1 MGCRLHFL
9 FFYVVNRCGCIIEFA
24 PVIRMKSLIKTAL
37 FLVCILFAQYVSAD
51 MIIGGDVTHTV
62 GKGENLYRVG
72 AKYGVYWKTI
82 ARING
87 LNEKDPLVEGAI
99 LKFNTRKIVPRVVD
113 TGIIVNIPDR
123 TLYFFR
129 DKQLMA
135 LPVGLGAS
143 YKNEYS
149 DWKTPEGK
157 FRIVSKRKD
166 PTWYVPE
173 SIQIEYALKGKNV
186 EETVPPGPKN
196 PLGKYAIKTSLPA
209 VLIHETIWPGS
220 VYRYMSHGCIRM
232 LREHIEQLFP
242 LVEVNMQGEIIYEPV
257 KIARTDDGRTFVEIR
272 TDIYRKHKSMKNYT
286 AKLIE
291 ARGVSDKVDWQ
302 KIDRLLKEESGVAED
317 VSLEKHAKPG
327 ASSESDPSKAGFTSQ
342 VVDYFKSKFNKSD
355 QAASTGNNNK
365 Q

>member
-1 MGCRLHFL
+1 
-9 FFYVVNRCGCIIEFA
+9 
-24 PVIRMKSLIKTAL
+24 MKSLIKTIVFAA
-37 FLVCILFAQYVSAD
+37 CILFAANAFAD
-51 MIIGGDVTHTV
+51 IIIGGDVTHTV

-72 AKYGVYWKTI
+72 ARYGVYWKTI
-82 ARING
+82 AKING
-87 LNEKDPLVEGAI
+87 LNEKEPLVEGMV
-99 LKFNTRKIVPRVVD
+99 LKLNTRKIVPRLMD
-113 TGIIVNIPDR
+113 NGIIINIPDR

-129 DKQLMA
+129 DKQVTAM
-135 LPVGLGAS
+135 PVGLGAIF
-143 YKNEYS
+143 KNEYS

-173 SIQIEYALKGKNV
+173 SIQIEYAIKGKPV

-196 PLGKYAIKTSLPA
+196 PLGKYAIKTSMPA
-209 VLIHETIWPGS
+209 VLIHETIFPGS

-242 LVEVNMQGEIIYEPV
+242 LVDVNMQGEIIYEPV
-257 KIARTDDGRTFVEIR
+257 KVARTGDGRTFVEIR
-272 TDIYRKHKSMKNYT
+272 TDIYRKHKSLKSYT

-302 KIDRLLKEESGVAED
+302 KIDRLLKEESGVVED
-317 VSLEKHAKPG
+317 VSLQQVKTSG
-327 ASSESDPSKAGFTSQ
+327 NDPKAGFTDR
-342 VVDYFKSKFNKSD
+342 VVDYFKNKFERDD
-355 QAASTGNNNK
+355 QAAIK

>member
-1 MGCRLHFL
+1 
-9 FFYVVNRCGCIIEFA
+9 
-24 PVIRMKSLIKTAL
+24 MKSLIKTAF
-37 FLVCILFAQYVSAD
+37 FLVCILIAAHASAD

-72 AKYGVYWKTI
+72 AKYGVYWKTV
-82 ARING
+82 AKMNG
-87 LNEKDPLVEGAI
+87 LNEKDPLVEGTV
-99 LKFNTRKIVPRVVD
+99 LKLNTRKIVPRVID
-113 TGIIVNIPDR
+113 NGIIVNIPDR

-129 DKQLMA
+129 DKQVMA
-135 LPVGLGAS
+135 LPVGLGAA

-157 FRIVSKRKD
+157 FKIVSKRKD

-173 SIQIEYALKGKNV
+173 SIQIEYALKGKPVN
-186 EETVPPGPKN
+186 ESVPPGPKN

-257 KIARTDDGRTFVEIR
+257 KVALTEDGRTFVEIR
-272 TDIYRKHKSMKNYT
+272 TDIYRKHRSLKTYT

-291 ARGVSDKVDWQ
+291 ARGISDKVDWQ
-302 KIDRLLKEESGVAED
+302 KIDRLIKEETGVAED
-317 VSLEKHAKPG
+317 VSLGKPAKTSASPG
-327 ASSESDPSKAGFTSQ
+327 NTSAGPGFTDR
-342 VVDYFKSKFNKSD
+342 VVDYFRSKFKKTG
-355 QAASTGNNNK
+355 QAASTQK
-365 Q
+365 F

>member
-1 MGCRLHFL
+1 
-9 FFYVVNRCGCIIEFA
+9 
-24 PVIRMKSLIKTAL
+24 MKSLIKTIL
-37 FLVCILFAQYVSAD
+37 FIACILFAAHASAD

-82 ARING
+82 ARVNG
-87 LNEKDPLVEGAI
+87 LNEKDPLVEGTT
-99 LKFNTRKIVPRVVD
+99 LKLNTRKIVPRVVD
-113 TGIIVNIPDR
+113 NGIIVNIPDR

-129 DKQLMA
+129 EKQLMA
-135 LPVGLGAS
+135 LPVGLGAIF
-143 YKNEYS
+143 KNEYS

-157 FRIVSKRKD
+157 FHIVSKRKD

-173 SIQIEYALKGKNV
+173 SIQIEYAIKGKTV
-186 EETVPPGPKN
+186 EESVPPGPKN

-257 KIARTDDGRTFVEIR
+257 KIARTEDGRTFVEIR
-272 TDIYRKHKSMKNYT
+272 TDIYRKHRSLKNYA

-317 VSLEKHAKPG
+317 VSLARTQKSA
-327 ASSESDPSKAGFTSQ
+327 ASSGNDPLETGF
-342 VVDYFKSKFNKSD
+342 YRPCR
-355 QAASTGNNNK
+355 
-365 Q
+365 